1 MKLIIVI
8 IRAFFSLVTLFFVT
22 KMIGRKQ
29 VNELSLFDYVIGISI
44 GNFAADMTLD
54 LEGNFLYGAI
64 AVLIFGLVGYSISI
78 LTLKSIKLRRFFMG
92 TPTVV
97 IENGELLEKGLKRI
111 KYDVNDLLE
120 ECRSEG
126 YFDISDIRY
135 AIVEANGQLSILS
148 KKDGDKGLCANVII
162 DGKFMLKNID
172 NSSITLEYLKS
183 EIDKKHVD
191 IDKILLATAD
201 DNRNI
206 CIYTKNEN
214 DSKEVLE

>member
-1 MKLIIVI
+1 MDLIIII
-8 IRAFFSLVTLFFVT
+8 IRAFFSLATLFLVT

-54 LEGNFLYGAI
+54 LNGNFFYGVV
-64 AVLIFGLVGYSISI
+64 AVLIFGLVGFFISV
-78 LTLKSIKLRRFFMG
+78 LTMKSIKLRRFFIG
-92 TPTVV
+92 IPTIV
-97 IENGELLEKGLKRI
+97 IEDGELLESGLKKI

-148 KKDGDKGLCANVII
+148 KKDGKNGLCANVII
-162 DGKFMLKNID
+162 DGKYMENNIE
-172 NSSITLEYLKS
+172 NSSITLEYLKG
-183 EIDKKHVD
+183 EISKKNINLD
-191 IDKILLATAD
+191 SILLATAD
-201 DNRNI
+201 ENKNI
-206 CIYTKNEN
+206 CIYTKNSN